1 MEEIKRSTENVLS
14 WRCLGNVGSAIVYT
28 RRNFEIRSALEIEI
42 WEPTVYQW
50 S

>member
-1 MEEIKRSTENVLS
+1 MEEIKCSTENVLS
-14 WRCLGNVGSAIVYT
+14 WRCLGNVESAIVYT
-28 RRNFEIRSALEIEI
+28 RPKCEIRSELEIDI